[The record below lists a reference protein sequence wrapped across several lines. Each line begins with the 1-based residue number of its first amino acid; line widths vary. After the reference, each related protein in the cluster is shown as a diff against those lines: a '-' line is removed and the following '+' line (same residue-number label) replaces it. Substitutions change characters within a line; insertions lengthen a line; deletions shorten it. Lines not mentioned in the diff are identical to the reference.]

1 MITAAQVRA
10 ARALLNWTQD
20 ELAQRSNVAAR
31 SIRNLENED
40 RRSYAQTIDSLRAA
54 FESAGI
60 VFLEVVGGR
69 GVLLMDGPF
78 AVQETGTS

>member
-31 SIRNLENED
+31 SIRNVENED
-40 RRSYAQTIDSLRAA
+40 RRSYPQTVDSLRAA
-54 FESAGI
+54 FESAGV
-60 VFLEVVGGR
+60 VFLEVDGGR
-69 GVLLMDGPF
+69 GVLLMDGRF
-78 AVQETGTS
+78 SAQGTVVS